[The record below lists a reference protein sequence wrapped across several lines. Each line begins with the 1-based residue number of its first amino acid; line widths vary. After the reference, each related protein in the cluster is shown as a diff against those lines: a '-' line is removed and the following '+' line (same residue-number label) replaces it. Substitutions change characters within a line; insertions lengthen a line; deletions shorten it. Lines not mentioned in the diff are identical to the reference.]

1 MSMVQLIINGIALGA
16 VYALVTLG
24 FVFVINATGAV
35 NFAQGELVMAGGY
48 IAALL
53 HSFLAVPG
61 TLIALMVAAI
71 MFFVGLVLALVAY
84 FPLMRRHPATVF
96 ISTLLCS
103 IFLQNLFVVA
113 FGPEARGGPPL
124 LSSGLVQ
131 LGPVE
136 ISQQAAAIVVV
147 AAVLIG
153 LQFVLFSRTQIGRK
167 LRATTQD
174 REMAQAIGIPTSRMI
189 AITFGIGAALAG
201 IAGALLANLYFVW
214 PTGGV
219 TLTVFAY
226 MAVVI
231 GGWGSVFGAVVG
243 AIVIALFQVVVASF
257 VSYTAATILLY
268 LAVLCLFLL
277 RPQGLFGEAIQRR
290 A

>member
-1 MSMVQLIINGIALGA
+1 MATLQLIVNGIALGA
-16 VYALVTLG
+16 LYALVTLG

-48 IAALL
+48 AAVALQPL
-53 HSFLAVPG
+53 TSAGP
-61 TLIALMVAAI
+61 LILVMVALI
-71 MFFVGLVLALVAY
+71 MFCVGIALALVAY
-84 FPLMRRHPATVF
+84 FPLMRRPPATVF
-96 ISTLLCS
+96 ISTLLCG
-103 IFLQNLFVVA
+103 IFLQNLFVVL

-124 LSSGLVQ
+124 FSSAQVQ
-131 LGPVE
+131 LGPLE
-136 ISQQAAAIVVV
+136 ISQQSLGILLIATLLV
-147 AAVLIG
+147 A
-153 LQFVLFSRTQIGRK
+153 LQYLVFGRTQIGRK

-174 REMAQAIGIPTSRMI
+174 REMAQAIGIPAHWMI

-201 IAGALLANLYFVW
+201 VAGALLANQYFVW

-231 GGWGSVFGAVVG
+231 GGWGSIPGAVLG
-243 AIVIALFQVVVASF
+243 AMIIALFQVVVASF
-257 VSYTAATILLY
+257 VSSTAATIMLY
-268 LAVLCLFLL
+268 LAVLCVFLL
-277 RPQGLFGEAIQRR
+277 RPQGLLGEQMRRR